1 MASRYVHAFDRKW
14 IRDEQASGESQ
25 LGTADMQSLADL
37 NNSVNVIRNMRLI
50 PADRRLMVQLA
61 AYVIVP
67 MLPLVFLK
75 FPVDELAVRLFK
87 MLVGQ

>member
-1 MASRYVHAFDRKW
+1 
-14 IRDEQASGESQ
+14 
-25 LGTADMQSLADL
+25 
-37 NNSVNVIRNMRLI
+37 
-50 PADRRLMVQLA
+50 
-61 AYVIVP
+61 VIVP